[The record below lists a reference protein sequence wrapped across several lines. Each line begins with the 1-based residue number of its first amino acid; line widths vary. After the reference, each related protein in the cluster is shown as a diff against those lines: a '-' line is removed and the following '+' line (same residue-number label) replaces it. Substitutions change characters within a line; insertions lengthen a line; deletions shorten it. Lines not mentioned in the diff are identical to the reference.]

1 MSSVDIQDLP
11 SLVYQLLLLASKG
24 VCRRAV
30 IGGIFQFFGGHVRG
44 PGSIVRQVEG
54 TVLMHV
60 NFAVK
65 QDLLLGQEI
74 VATVRSDAGALNHFM
89 VNVLLSVA
97 RVKRFNDSVL
107 SALKSSVTDSIRDC
121 KVSR

>member
-30 IGGIFQFFGGHVRG
+30 IGGILQFFGGHVRG

>member
-1 MSSVDIQDLP
+1 M
-11 SLVYQLLLLASKG
+11 
-24 VCRRAV
+24 
-30 IGGIFQFFGGHVRG
+30 IGGILQFFGGQVRG

-65 QDLLLGQEI
+65 QDLSLGQEI
-74 VATVRSDAGALNHFM
+74 VVTVRSDVGALNHFI

-97 RVKRFNDSVL
+97 RVKRFSDSVMT
-107 SALKSSVTDSIRDC
+107 ALKSAVVDSTRDC

>member
-1 MSSVDIQDLP
+1 MSSVDVQDLP

-30 IGGIFQFFGGHVRG
+30 IGGILQFFGGHVRG